1 MADFCWPKG
10 VEGEGQTLAPWVG
23 ENTGEAVRVWKL
35 TGLERPEAAY
45 LSYAGWDLSSDM
57 GETVSNSEPQFLLL

>member
-1 MADFCWPKG
+1 M
-10 VEGEGQTLAPWVG
+10 
-23 ENTGEAVRVWKL
+23 RVWKL

-57 GETVSNSEPQFLLL
+57 GETVSNSEPVSSSVMFISSPGIV